1 MPAGRGTCVGCRSAA
16 LRVFEQHCYLTQV
29 DDRLG
34 GEGTGKIL
42 GIGGGEQWVVLA
54 ALTAIWA
61 LYFIGGKDLG
71 GDKGEDSGLSL

>member
-1 MPAGRGTCVGCRSAA
+1 MSN
-16 LRVFEQHCYLTQV
+16 LLQV

-42 GIGGGEQWVVLA
+42 GIGGGEQWIILGVA
-54 ALTAIWA
+54 AAVWA
-61 LYFIGGKDLG
+61 LFYIGSKDLG